1 MRIAKWDNLKF
12 ALMYL
17 VVFGHMISRI
27 EEPSAVL
34 QGLWLFIYTF
44 HIPAFL
50 FVSGLF
56 SKRTVDKHRFDRILS
71 YLFLYFFM
79 EFFRCVVFSLARG
92 KAFRFKLFS
101 ETSTPWFALVLFL
114 CYLVTALFTSLRHS
128 YVLIFAVLTG
138 IFVGYA
144 RDVGSFLAGMRFFTF
159 FPFFYLGYCI
169 PVEKLTVWTAKKPV
183 KILSAASLIV
193 FLAVCL
199 IFGESLSGWEA
210 FLKARNTYYKMD
222 MLQWGGVYRAV
233 YYILVT
239 YLIFCLISITPNIK
253 CVISSWGQR
262 TLQVFALHYP
272 ILYALSVR
280 CDLEERLIALM
291 PAHYEWLFAIAALLL
306 TVVLSLKIWT
316 PFFTWLMRPGRKE
329 ISGSLDSE

>member
-12 ALMYL
+12 VLMYL

-27 EEPSAVL
+27 DDSSAAL

-56 SKRTVDKHRFDRILS
+56 SKRTVDEHRFERVFS

-79 EFFRCVVFSLARG
+79 EFFRCVVYSLARG
-92 KAFRFKLFS
+92 KVLRFKLFS

-114 CYLVTALFTSLRHS
+114 CYLVTTLFTSLKRS
-128 YVLIFAVLTG
+128 YVLIFAVLAG

-144 RDVGSFLAGMRFFTF
+144 KDLGSFLAGMRFFIF
-159 FPFFYLGYCI
+159 YPFFYLGYCI
-169 PVEKLTVWTAKKPV
+169 PVEKLTEWTERKAV
-183 KILSAASLIV
+183 KIIS
-193 FLAVCL
+193 AVCL
-199 IFGESLSGWEA
+199 AAFLAICLVFEEPLSCWQS
-210 FLKARNTYYKMD
+210 FLKARNSYYGMD
-222 MLQWGGVYRAV
+222 MLRWGGMYRAV
-233 YYILVT
+233 YYVLVEF
-239 YLIFCLISITPNIK
+239 LIFCVIAVIPNIR
-253 CVISSWGQR
+253 CVISVWGQR

-272 ILYALSVR
+272 ILYTLSKR
-280 CDLEERLIALM
+280 CDLEDRLMSLM
-291 PAHYEWLFAIAALLL
+291 PAHYEWLIAIAAFLL

-316 PFFTWLMRPGRKE
+316 PFFTWLMRPGRKDE
-329 ISGSLDSE
+329 GCKLET